1 MFDITITLIQANLAW
16 ENPEANIEIFTT
28 FIAQL
33 KEKPDIVILPE
44 MFSTGFTMK
53 PESTAETMG
62 GQTVAWLRKTAVR
75 EGFHIAGSI
84 AIRDKNRFYNRLV
97 WATPEN
103 TIITYDKR
111 HLFRMADEHLVY
123 TAGSSVVTI
132 EAGGWNIRPFI
143 CYDLRFP
150 VWCRNVHHAYDI
162 AIFVANWPAKRAA
175 HWKTLLAARAIENQ
189 CYVIGCNR
197 TGFDGNSITY
207 SGDSSVIDYQGRI
220 LARHSEGEG
229 MLTVR
234 LSKEELE
241 SYREH
246 FPVHMDADEFA
257 LMT

>member
-1 MFDITITLIQANLAW
+1 MFDITATVIQASLAW
-16 ENPEANIEIFTT
+16 ENPEANIEIFTA
-28 FIAQL
+28 FIAQM

-44 MFSTGFTMK
+44 MFSTGFSMK
-53 PESTAETMG
+53 PESIAETMQG
-62 GQTVAWLRKTAVR
+62 RTVAWLRKTAAR

-84 AIRDKNRFYNRLV
+84 AIRERGRFYNRLV

-103 TIITYDKR
+103 TLITYDKR

-123 TAGSSVVTI
+123 TAGSSLVTI
-132 EAGGWNIRPFI
+132 EARGWKIRPFI

-150 VWCRNVHHAYDI
+150 VWCRNASQAYDI
-162 AIFVANWPAKRAA
+162 AVFVANWPEKRAS

-207 SGDSSVIDYQGRI
+207 AGDSSIIDFQGRI
-220 LARHSEGEG
+220 LARQSGGEG

-241 SYREH
+241 AYREN
-246 FPVHMDADEFA
+246 FPVWMDGDDFSCEV
-257 LMT
+257 